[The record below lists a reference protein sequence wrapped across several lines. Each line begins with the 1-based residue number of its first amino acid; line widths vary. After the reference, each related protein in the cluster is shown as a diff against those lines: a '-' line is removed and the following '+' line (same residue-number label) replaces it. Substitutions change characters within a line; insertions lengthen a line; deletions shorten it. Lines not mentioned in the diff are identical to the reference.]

1 MSSSDAVMRSDPV
14 IAADDPISSPTSG
27 TLPASAPLRRALL
40 PLAAVYI
47 IWGSTYLAI
56 RFALDGFPPLLLS
69 GIRFTLAGGGI
80 LAYMAA
86 RGAAL
91 PSRAQWIAALPIGLL
106 LFVCGNGFVALAEVN
121 IGSGVAAVVIAT
133 MPLWMALFAVVSGER
148 PRPREWLGI
157 ALGFGAVAVLSSG
170 SDLRADLGS
179 TLFLLLAPVAWAVG
193 SMIARRSPR
202 EPAGFMV
209 VVAAQMLVGGLLAL
223 AVGLL
228 LGERI
233 AAEPSTRAVLAMVYL
248 TVIGTLGFV
257 AYSWLLRNVR
267 PVLATSYAFV
277 NPLLAVVLGAA
288 LGGEELGWATL
299 VAAPAVA
306 VAVALAITA
315 RGRR

>member
-1 MSSSDAVMRSDPV
+1 MHSSPAVMRRETV
-14 IAADDPISSPTSG
+14 IAAEDPITAARSG
-27 TLPASAPLRRALL
+27 MQPASAPLRRALL

-47 IWGSTYLAI
+47 IWGSTYLGI
-56 RFALDGFPPLLLS
+56 RFALEGLPPLMLS

-80 LAYMAA
+80 LVYMAA

-91 PSRAQWIAALPIGLL
+91 PSRQQWLASIPIGLL
-106 LFVCGNGFVALAEVN
+106 LFVCGNGFVALAEVH

-133 MPLWMALFAVVSGER
+133 MPLWMALLAVVAGEK

-179 TLFLLLAPVAWAVG
+179 TLFLLLAPVGWAVG
-193 SMIARRSPR
+193 SMVARRAPR

-223 AVGLL
+223 GVGLL
-228 LGERI
+228 VGERI
-233 AAEPSTRAVLAMVYL
+233 AAEPGARALLAMAYL
-248 TVIGTLGFV
+248 TVIGSLGFV

-288 LGGEELGWATL
+288 LGGEELGWATI

>member
-1 MSSSDAVMRSDPV
+1 MPSSPAVMRRDPAV
-14 IAADDPISSPTSG
+14 AAADPITSPTPG
-27 TLPASAPLRRALL
+27 MPPASAPLRRALL

-47 IWGSTYLAI
+47 IWGSTYLGI
-56 RFALDGFPPLLLS
+56 RIALEGFPPLTLS
-69 GIRFTLAGGGI
+69 GIRFTLAGGAI

-91 PSRAQWIAALPIGLL
+91 PSRQQWIAAVPIGVL

-133 MPLWMALFAVVSGER
+133 MPLWMALFAMASGER
-148 PRPREWLGI
+148 ARPREWLGI

-179 TLFLLLAPVAWAVG
+179 SLFLLLAPVAWAVG
-193 SMIARRSPR
+193 SIIARRSPR
-202 EPAGFMV
+202 QPAGFMV
-209 VVAAQMLVGGLLAL
+209 VVGAQMLVGGLLAL
-223 AVGLL
+223 GVGLL

-233 AAEPSTRAVLAMVYL
+233 AAEPGTRALVAMVYL
-248 TVIGTLGFV
+248 TAIGTLGFV

-288 LGGEELGWATL
+288 LGGEELGWSTI

-315 RGRR
+315 RGR